1 MKVLFDVNMPRPLR
15 NELPGHEVVTAQA
28 MGWGELENGDLIE
41 AAERQGFEALITAD
55 RNLRY
60 QQNLAGRKLG
70 IVALPDNRLLAL
82 KNIAPRIRGALDRL
96 KPGDYIELKLPTDSS
111 A

>member
-15 NELPGHEVVTAQA
+15 LELPRHEVVTAQA
-28 MGWGELENGDLIE
+28 MGWGELVNGDLLK
-41 AAERQGFEALITAD
+41 AADESGFDALVTAD

-60 QQNLAGRKLG
+60 QQNLTDRRIAILVVPSNNLR
-70 IVALPDNRLLAL
+70 VLARM
-82 KNIAPRIRGALDRL
+82 ASAIRSAVDLL
-96 KPGDYIELKLPTDSS
+96 KPGDYVELT

>member
-15 NELPGHEVVTAQA
+15 RELPGHEVVTAQT
-28 MGWGELENGDLIE
+28 MGWGELVNGDLLQ
-41 AAERQGFEALITAD
+41 AAEKEGFDAFVTSD

-60 QQNLAGRKLG
+60 QQNLTSRRIAILVVPSNNLR
-70 IVALPDNRLLAL
+70 VLAQMT
-82 KNIAPRIRGALDRL
+82 ATIRAAVDQL
-96 KPGDYIELKLPTDSS
+96 KPGDYVELT

>member
-15 NELPGHEVVTAQA
+15 RELPGHEVVTAQA
-28 MGWGELENGDLIE
+28 MGWGELGNGDLID
-41 AAERQGFEALITAD
+41 AAERGGFDALVTAD

-70 IVALPDNRLLAL
+70 IVVLPSNKLRLL
-82 KNIAPRIRGALDRL
+82 KTIAPDIRRALDAM
-96 KPGDYIELKLPTDSS
+96 KPGDYVEFDLPD
-111 A
+111 